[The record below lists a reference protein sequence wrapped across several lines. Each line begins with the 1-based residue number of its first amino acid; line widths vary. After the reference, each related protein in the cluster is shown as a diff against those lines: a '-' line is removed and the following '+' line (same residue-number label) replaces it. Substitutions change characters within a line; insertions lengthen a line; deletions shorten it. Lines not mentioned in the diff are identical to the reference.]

1 MVYKEREKVKS
12 NRAKATQQKNF
23 IKTSKPEF
31 NLEAIRFLK
40 NLERARNY
48 GNKRKYNKELE
59 KLAQQHPEFAESIT
73 QFRWV

>member
-1 MVYKEREKVKS
+1 MKS
-12 NRAKATQQKNF
+12 NRAKATQQKSF
-23 IKTSKPEF
+23 AKSSKPQF
-31 NLEAIRFLK
+31 DLEAVRFLK

-48 GNKRKYNKELE
+48 GSKRKYNKELE